1 MLNKFQEHIY
11 QNLSFLKDKK
21 LLLAVSGGIDS
32 MVLVD
37 LFYKLKYD
45 VAVAHCNF
53 QLRGQESDEDEEFV
67 KSQVEKLN
75 IPLFIQKF
83 DTKKFAEQ
91 KKLSIQVVA
100 RNLRYDWFYT
110 LLVNQN
116 FDFIITA
123 HHLDDSIETFLINF
137 TRGTGLEGLTGIPI
151 QNDKII
157 RPLLAFSRDEIV
169 AYAQQNDIKWR
180 EDSSNSTDKYWRNRL
195 RHDVIP
201 VLKELNPSLLPSFQ
215 NTIESLQQSHSL
227 VKDASK
233 NMYQKVV
240 TEEEHHTEIDLTK
253 LLKLPNYKAYLFQ
266 WLQPFGFT
274 DWKAVYDLIEANSG
288 KQVFSETHILLKNR
302 NTLLLSPKQTREN
315 NEVFWVEKNQNE
327 VKVPLKLRFCNV
339 SDISTQGTNTIFVD
353 EDKLSYPLTIRRWE
367 EGDIFYPFGMKGKKK
382 LSKYFKDEK
391 LSLIEK
397 SKVWLL
403 CSDNQIIWVI
413 GKRQDER
420 FKITKQTTKILQ
432 INFTNE

>member
-1 MLNKFQEHIY
+1 MLQKLENHIQ

-37 LFYKLKYD
+37 LFHKLKYD

-53 QLRGQESDEDEEFV
+53 QLRGQESDDDEEFV

-169 AYAQQNDIKWR
+169 AYAKQNDIKWR
-180 EDSSNSTDKYWRNRL
+180 EDSSNSTDKYWRNKL

-215 NTIESLQQSHSL
+215 NTIDSLQQSHSL

-266 WLQPFGFT
+266 WLQAFGFT

-353 EDKLSYPLTIRRWE
+353 EDKLSFPLTIRRWE
-367 EGDIFYPFGMKGKKK
+367 EGDVFYPFGMKGKKK

>member
-1 MLNKFQEHIY
+1 MLQKFQNHIDK
-11 QNLSFLKDKK
+11 NLSFLKDKK

-37 LFYKLKYD
+37 LFHKLKYD
-45 VAVAHCNF
+45 VAVSHCNF
-53 QLRGQESDEDEEFV
+53 QLRGQESDDDEEFV

-137 TRGTGLEGLTGIPI
+137 TRGTGLEGLTGIPTR
-151 QNDKII
+151 NDKIA
-157 RPLLAFSRDEIV
+157 RPMLIFSR
-169 AYAQQNDIKWR
+169 NDIENYAKENNIAWR
-180 EDSSNSTDKYWRNRL
+180 EDSSNSTDKYWRNKL
-195 RHDVIP
+195 RHDVVP
-201 VLKELNPSLLPSFQ
+201 VLKDLNTSFLSSFQ
-215 NTIESLQQSHSL
+215 NTIESLQQSNSL

-233 NMYQKVV
+233 TMYQKVV

-266 WLQPFGFT
+266 LLQPFGFS
-274 DWKAVYDLIEANSG
+274 DWKAINDLIKANSG

-302 NTLLLSPKQTREN
+302 NTLLLSPKQTQVN
-315 NEVFWVEKNQNE
+315 NELFWIEKNQTE
-327 VKVPLKLRFCNV
+327 VKVSLKLSFCNV
-339 SDISTQGTNTIFVD
+339 SDISSQRTNTIFVD
-353 EDKLSYPLTIRRWE
+353 EDKLEFPLTIRKWE
-367 EGDIFYPFGMKGKKK
+367 EGDVFYPFGMKGKKK

-391 LSLIEK
+391 FSLIEK
-397 SKVWLL
+397 SKIWLL
-403 CSDNQIIWVI
+403 CSDNHIVWVI
-413 GKRQDER
+413 GKRQDDR

-432 INFTNE
+432 INFTSE

>member
-1 MLNKFQEHIY
+1 MLQKLENHIH

-37 LFYKLKYD
+37 LFHKLKYD

-53 QLRGQESDEDEEFV
+53 QLRGQESDDDEEFV

-169 AYAQQNDIKWR
+169 AYAKQNDIKWR
-180 EDSSNSTDKYWRNRL
+180 EDSSNSTDKYWRNKL

-215 NTIESLQQSHSL
+215 NTIDSLQQSHSL

-253 LLKLPNYKAYLFQ
+253 LLKLTNYKAYLFQ

-353 EDKLSYPLTIRRWE
+353 EDKLSFPLTIRRWE
-367 EGDIFYPFGMKGKKK
+367 EGDVFYPFGMKGKKK

-403 CSDNQIIWVI
+403 CSDNQIIWVV

>member
-1 MLNKFQEHIY
+1 MLQKLENHIQ

-37 LFYKLKYD
+37 LFHKLKYD
-45 VAVAHCNF
+45 IAVAHCNF
-53 QLRGQESDEDEEFV
+53 QLRGQESDDDEEFV

-169 AYAQQNDIKWR
+169 AYAKQNDIKWR
-180 EDSSNSTDKYWRNRL
+180 EDSSNSTDKYWRNKL

-215 NTIESLQQSHSL
+215 NTIDSLQQSHSL

-266 WLQPFGFT
+266 WLQAFGFT

-353 EDKLSYPLTIRRWE
+353 EDKLSFPLTIRRWE
-367 EGDIFYPFGMKGKKK
+367 EGDVFYPFGMKGKKK

>member
-1 MLNKFQEHIY
+1 MLQKLENHIQ

-53 QLRGQESDEDEEFV
+53 QLRGQESDDDEEFV
-67 KSQVEKLN
+67 KLQVEKLN
-75 IPLFIQKF
+75 LPLFIQKF

-157 RPLLAFSRDEIV
+157 RPLLAFSREEIV
-169 AYAQQNDIKWR
+169 AYAKQNDIKWR
-180 EDSSNSTDKYWRNRL
+180 EDSSNSTDKYWRNKL

-215 NTIESLQQSHSL
+215 NTIDSLQQSHSL

-253 LLKLPNYKAYLFQ
+253 LLKLPNHKAYLFQ

-353 EDKLSYPLTIRRWE
+353 EDKLSFPLTIRRWE
-367 EGDIFYPFGMKGKKK
+367 EGDVFYPFGMKGKKK

>member
-1 MLNKFQEHIY
+1 MLQKLENHIH

-37 LFYKLKYD
+37 LFHKLKYD

-53 QLRGQESDEDEEFV
+53 QLREQESDDDEEFV

-169 AYAQQNDIKWR
+169 AYAKQNDIKWR
-180 EDSSNSTDKYWRNRL
+180 EDSSNSTDKYWRNKL

-215 NTIESLQQSHSL
+215 NTIDSLQQSHSL

-253 LLKLPNYKAYLFQ
+253 LLKLTNYKAYLFQ

-353 EDKLSYPLTIRRWE
+353 EDKLSFPLTIRRWE
-367 EGDIFYPFGMKGKKK
+367 EGDVFYPFGMKGKKK